1 MVLCGK
7 LSRLLSPFER
17 TLTQHLVSYCIVQT
31 VCSRC
36 TINLIQLMLLMM
48 IMMMMM
54 VMMMMVVV
62 VVVMVMVGGDD
73 VDDAADDDDDG
84 GGDW

>member
-1 MVLCGK
+1 MVQCGK

-36 TINLIQLMLLMM
+36 TINLMQLMLLMV
-48 IMMMMM
+48 IMMMMT
-54 VMMMMVVV
+54 MMMMVVV
-62 VVVMVMVGGDD
+62 VVMVGGDD
-73 VDDAADDDDDG
+73 VDDADDDDDG